1 MTVRQS
7 DVAMALQA
15 VRAVVYGTAD
25 DKATQKQMEVL
36 GKSFSLIKYAHFAP
50 PPPPGVD
57 SRRILTD

>member
-1 MTVRQS
+1 
-7 DVAMALQA
+7 MALQA